1 MILDASTVTE
11 EAISKGT
18 AKKDPEETIGQETDI
33 EMTEEEDR
41 EAEIDL
47 HADLPETTQDLWIEA
62 ETTGI
67 TATAAEDMVTGTTT
81 EEMIV
86 TTEEEAAE
94 VVAIEEE
101 ITLATRMKDPT
112 TGTTDL
118 GLELLLQEDK
128 TKEEIDLPNKDL
140 TDPTTGETDP
150 LKKAAT
156 LPFTTRNCPITTNN
170 LRVTK
175 TAVVSSR
182 WNKSTLSQM
191 GKFQRDLKLQLSKK
205 LVLINPQL
213 TRPKTSEDASS
224 KSLEIY

>member
-47 HADLPETTQDLWIEA
+47 HADLPEMTQDLWIEA

-67 TATAAEDMVTGTTT
+67 TVTAENMVTGTTT

-101 ITLATRMKDPT
+101 ITLATSMKDPT

-118 GLELLLQEDK
+118 GLELLPQEE

-140 TDPTTGETDP
+140 TDPTTGEIDP
-150 LKKAAT
+150 LKKVAT

-182 WNKSTLSQM
+182 WNKSTLSQT

-213 TRPKTSEDASS
+213 TRPKTSEEASS